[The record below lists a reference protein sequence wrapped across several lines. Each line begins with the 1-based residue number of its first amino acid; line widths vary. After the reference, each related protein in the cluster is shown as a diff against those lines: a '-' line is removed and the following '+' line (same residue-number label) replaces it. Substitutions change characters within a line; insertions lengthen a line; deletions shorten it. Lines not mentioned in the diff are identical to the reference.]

1 MAMSTVA
8 VLAAGHIGRGIIGG
22 WVPTMERLDDEEEVH
37 MSLTTETDDD
47 DVSGMMS
54 VDEDDMMIMEL
65 RQAVVLCDEAVE
77 EAMILS
83 PRSGRKAINDCGCG
97 VLVHGDDKQYCL
109 PGTVLTF
116 WSLRSQYFDALWH
129 WV

>member
-1 MAMSTVA
+1 
-8 VLAAGHIGRGIIGG
+8 
-22 WVPTMERLDDEEEVH
+22 MERLDDEEEVH

-77 EAMILS
+77 EAMILHRARAARLS
-83 PRSGRKAINDCGCG
+83 MTVAVAFLCTATTNSTACLAVCSLFGPFVHSISTPFGIGCNYVRRKEVRTDTSLCG
-97 VLVHGDDKQYCL
+97 
-109 PGTVLTF
+109 
-116 WSLRSQYFDALWH
+116 A
-129 WV
+129 